1 MAYPYWLFFVTP
13 LSEVETAALSD
24 TILAWCRRLVAR
36 KFDRSGAHRCTGR
49 PSIDK
54 ELEE

>member
-36 KFDRSGAHRCTGR
+36 KFDGSGAHRCTGR
-49 PSIDK
+49 PSNK